1 MNKEITIK
9 ECCTLFT
16 DGDWIESKD
25 QSDSGIRLIQTG
37 NIGNGVYLEKKER
50 AKYIS
55 EETMLRLGCTEVY
68 PGDILVSRL
77 PDPVGRA
84 CIIPPKIERMITAV
98 DCSILRINDEI
109 VDKRYLLCFLNSPC
123 YYKQITSFLAGTTRI
138 RISRKNLER
147 IIVKLPVREKQ
158 LEIAKRIDLLTSIIN
173 LQIKTLNKLDELIK
187 SRFVEMFGDIE
198 QNCNHYPSCLLS
210 DLCTISSS
218 KRIYQSEQ
226 TTVGVPFVRVSN
238 LVELIETDCLTNDL
252 FISEKKYE
260 ELLGKS
266 LVPTAGDILITSRGT
281 LGKCYIV
288 KTNDKFYFQ
297 DGMISWLYNLDK
309 AITPLFL
316 TYLFDSRYI
325 KKQIDSFQAGS
336 TVAYLSIAMLKK
348 INIIV
353 PPVDLQNQFA
363 DFVTQVEKQKAT
375 VQRSIDKLETLKKSL
390 MQDCFG

>member
-1 MNKEITIK
+1 MDDN
-9 ECCTLFT
+9 
-16 DGDWIESKD
+16 
-25 QSDSGIRLIQTG
+25 
-37 NIGNGVYLEKKER
+37 
-50 AKYIS
+50 
-55 EETMLRLGCTEVY
+55 TEVSFITMSDVSET
-68 PGDILVSRL
+68 GDINNENIRIFKEVKKGYTIFENGDVLFAKITPCMENGKGALAIDLKNGIGCGSTEFHVLRPLPELVLGKWLYYYTVFPDFRKTAEIKMTGSAGQKRVPKSFFDTIDLFL
-77 PDPVGRA
+77 PS
-84 CIIPPKIERMITAV
+84 IHEQEKQI
-98 DCSILRINDEI
+98 SILHSINNIIIKRNHEI
-109 VDKRYLLCFLNSPC
+109 
-123 YYKQITSFLAGTTRI
+123 QI
-138 RISRKNLER
+138 
-147 IIVKLPVREKQ
+147 
-158 LEIAKRIDLLTSIIN
+158 
-173 LQIKTLNKLDELIK
+173 LDELIK

-198 QNCNHYPSCLLS
+198 QNCNHYSSYLLS

-238 LVELIETDCLTNDL
+238 LIELIETDCLTNDL

-297 DGMISWLYNLDK
+297 DGMISWLSNLDK
-309 AITPLFL
+309 AITPIFL

-348 INIIV
+348 INIVV
-353 PPVDLQNQFA
+353 PPIDLQNQFA
-363 DFVTQVEKQKAT
+363 DFVTQVENQKAI
-375 VQRSIDKLETLKKSL
+375 VQQSIDKLETLKKSL
-390 MQDCFG
+390 MQEYFG